1 MLALTARTLFTPLE
15 RIERPL
21 LLIEDGRIVRVSAQ
35 PSGAVP
41 SGAQHKDFGDSILAP
56 GLIDIHIHGSAG
68 YDVMQDD
75 EPAQKKFE
83 QFLAQHG
90 VTSYYPT
97 TVTAPLETTLSALER
112 LGKAIESKTR
122 AAGYAQPLGIHLEG
136 PFLSH
141 VRRGAHLPEQLLP
154 PDLRT
159 FDRLW
164 QASRAQIRVM
174 TIAPELPGA
183 AEVIAEAAK
192 RGVCVS
198 VGHSDATGEQTG
210 AAVAAGARHAT
221 HTFNAMRPLD
231 HRAPGILGE
240 VLSNPAITADLIAD
254 GVHVH
259 PSIVRLFLKAKGP
272 EHAVLITDATA
283 AAGMPDGRY
292 QLGPLEVEVRD
303 GKCLRDGKLAGSLLT
318 LDRAIQ
324 NVMGFAA
331 WDLQPAVRLATLNPA
346 RVAGA
351 KGKGIIAEGADAD
364 LIEMNNSG
372 EIQASIAKGEFVQ
385 R

>member
-1 MLALTARTLFTPLE
+1 MLALTARTLLTPLE

-21 LLIEDGRIVRVSAQ
+21 VLIEDGRIIRVSDQ
-35 PSGAVP
+35 SSGGVP
-41 SGAQHKDFGDSILAP
+41 SGAQHKDFGECILAP
-56 GLIDIHIHGSAG
+56 GLIDIHMHGSAG
-68 YDVMQDD
+68 DDVMQDD
-75 EPAQKKFE
+75 EPGRKKFE
-83 QFLAQHG
+83 QFLAQRG

-112 LGKAIESKTR
+112 VGKAVQT
-122 AAGYAQPLGIHLEG
+122 AAHASGGAQSLGIHLEG

-141 VRRGAHLPEQLLP
+141 VRRGAHLPEQLMP
-154 PDLRT
+154 ADPRT
-159 FDRLW
+159 FEKFW
-164 QASRAQIRVM
+164 EASRGQIRVM

-183 AEVIAEAAK
+183 EEVIAQATE

-198 VGHSDATGEQTG
+198 VGHSDATSEQTL
-210 AAVAAGARHAT
+210 AATAAGARHAT

-259 PSIVRLFLKAKGP
+259 PSIVRLFLEAKGP
-272 EHAVLITDATA
+272 ERAVLITDATA
-283 AAGMPDGRY
+283 ATGMPDGRY

-303 GKCLRDGKLAGSLLT
+303 GKCLREGKLAGSLLT
-318 LDRAIQ
+318 LDRAIR
-324 NVMGFAA
+324 NVMSFAE
-331 WDLQPAVRLATLNPA
+331 WELQPAVRLATLNPA
-346 RVAGA
+346 QVAGA
-351 KGKGIIAEGADAD
+351 KGKGSIAEGADAD
-364 LIEMNNSG
+364 LIVMDNSG
-372 EIQASIAKGEFVQ
+372 EIQASIAKGQFVP

>member
-1 MLALTARTLFTPLE
+1 MLALTARTLLTPLE

-21 LLIEDGRIVRVSAQ
+21 VLIEDGRIIRVSDQ
-35 PSGAVP
+35 SSGSVP
-41 SGAQHKDFGDSILAP
+41 SGAQHKDLGEGILAP

-75 EPAQKKFE
+75 ERARRKFE
-83 QFLAQHG
+83 QFLAQRG

-112 LGKAIESKTR
+112 LGKAVET
-122 AAGYAQPLGIHLEG
+122 AAHASGGAQPLGIHLEG

-141 VRRGAHLPEQLLP
+141 VRRGAHLPEQLMP
-154 PDLRT
+154 ADPRT
-159 FDRLW
+159 FEKFW
-164 QASRAQIRVM
+164 EASRGQIRVM

-183 AEVIAEAAK
+183 SEVIAQATQ

-198 VGHSDATGEQTG
+198 VGHSDATREQTI
-210 AAVAAGARHAT
+210 AAFAAGARHAT

-259 PSIVRLFLKAKGP
+259 PSIVRLFLEAKGP
-272 EHAVLITDATA
+272 ERAVLITDATA
-283 AAGMPDGRY
+283 ATGMPDGRY

-303 GKCLRDGKLAGSLLT
+303 GKCLREGKLAGSLLT
-318 LDRAIQ
+318 LDRAIR
-324 NVMGFAA
+324 NVMSFAE
-331 WDLQPAVRLATLNPA
+331 WELQPAVRLATLNPA
-346 RVAGA
+346 QVAGA
-351 KGKGIIAEGADAD
+351 KGKGSIAEGADAD
-364 LIEMNNSG
+364 LIVMNNSG
-372 EIQASIAKGEFVQ
+372 EIQASIAKGQFVP

>member
-1 MLALTARTLFTPLE
+1 MLALAARTLFNPLE
-15 RIERPL
+15 VIERPL
-21 LLIEDGRIVRVSAQ
+21 VIIEDERIVRVSSRTSAEL
-35 PSGAVP
+35 PSGAE
-41 SGAQHKDFGDSILAP
+41 HKDFGDSILAP
-56 GLIDIHIHGSAG
+56 GLIDIHVHGSFG
-68 YDVMQDD
+68 YDVMQNN
-75 EPAQKKFE
+75 EPGRRKFE
-83 QFLAQHG
+83 EFLARHG

-97 TVTAPLETTLSALER
+97 TVTAPLETTLRSLER
-112 LGKAIESKTR
+112 LGGTIESK
-122 AAGYAQPLGIHLEG
+122 AASAGTAQPLGIHLEG

-154 PDLRT
+154 LDLRT

-164 QASRAQIRVM
+164 QASRGQIRVM

-183 AEVIAEAAK
+183 AEVIAEATK

-198 VGHSDATGEQTG
+198 VGHSDANGEQTV
-210 AAVAAGARHAT
+210 AALAAGARHAT

-231 HRAPGILGE
+231 HRDPGILGE
-240 VLSNPAITADLIAD
+240 VLSNPSFTADLIAD
-254 GVHVH
+254 GIHVH
-259 PSIVRLFLKAKGP
+259 PSIVRLFLEAKG
-272 EHAVLITDATA
+272 EERAVLITDATA

-318 LDRAIQ
+318 LDQAIR
-324 NVMGFAA
+324 NVMSFAG

-351 KGKGIIAEGADAD
+351 KGKGSIVAGADAD
-364 LIEMNNSG
+364 MVVMNSSG
-372 EIQASIAKGEFVQ
+372 EIQASIAKGVFVQ